1 MEELHIPAETWIKI
15 NALVG
20 ELYRTTGFP
29 DLGMVVERLREIVP
43 FSHSMTCLIGGRG
56 EKVEFF
62 EYRSSDMPEE
72 HIALYRDKYIY
83 YDFILW
89 YSAEAERR
97 EFRQSDIISE
107 PYFSGSKFMRE
118 WLEPVGAHFGAGLN
132 IAQDGIAYGNV
143 AIYRSLEEG
152 DFSDLDMAVLGV
164 VNEHLCT
171 CFANLFPMGLQ
182 SGDFSAE
189 SSELAARYHLTPR
202 EEELVAKVGLGVA
215 RRDLAS
221 ELFISENTV
230 KRHLNSVYGK
240 CGVRGFDE
248 LARLGGPNG
257 RVMVVEK
264 LASGLGVPH

>member
-1 MEELHIPAETWIKI
+1 
-15 NALVG
+15 
-20 ELYRTTGFP
+20 
-29 DLGMVVERLREIVP
+29 
-43 FSHSMTCLIGGRG
+43 MTCLIGGRG

-97 EFRQSDIISE
+97 EFRQSEIISE

-118 WLEPVGAHFGAGLN
+118 WLEPMGMHYGAGLN
-132 IAQDGIAYGNV
+132 IAQNGVAYGNV

-189 SSELAARYHLTPR
+189 SS
-202 EEELVAKVGLGVA
+202 
-215 RRDLAS
+215 
-221 ELFISENTV
+221 
-230 KRHLNSVYGK
+230 
-240 CGVRGFDE
+240 
-248 LARLGGPNG
+248 
-257 RVMVVEK
+257 
-264 LASGLGVPH
+264 